1 MIDLLPAEPLKP
13 IGETVHT
20 GKSSGKEGNNS
31 LGEVTG
37 VSGQALSRESKI
49 TSSDDSYVF
58 VEPIPPF
65 ASTDQKV
72 LSPFFNGPAPSFTES
87 EKFTLQVSELE
98 EKLRDL
104 ESTVPTWD
112 SFVDSICSSNADD
125 ES

>member
-1 MIDLLPAEPLKP
+1 MKDA
-13 IGETVHT
+13 TASVT
-20 GKSSGKEGNNS
+20 
-31 LGEVTG
+31 EVTG
-37 VSGQALSRESKI
+37 LAGQLISRESKI

-72 LSPFFNGPAPSFTES
+72 LSSFFNGPAPAFSES
-87 EKFTLQVSELE
+87 EKFALQVSELE

-104 ESTVPTWD
+104 ESTVPTWE
-112 SFVDSICSSNADD
+112 SFVESICSSNEDD